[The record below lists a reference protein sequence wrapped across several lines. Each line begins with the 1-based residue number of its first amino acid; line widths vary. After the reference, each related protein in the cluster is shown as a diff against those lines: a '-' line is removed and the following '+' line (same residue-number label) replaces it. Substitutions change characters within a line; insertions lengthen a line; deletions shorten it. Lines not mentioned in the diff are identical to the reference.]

1 MTEQDLRERMEL
13 SVAAYLNDA
22 VIDPDADLARGRRR
36 LVRRRAAVGLA
47 GVATAVVVAIG
58 AGAFAMPSAVNGPA
72 SSPTPLPGVTQPPD
86 SERDRVG
93 AQVLGAALKYLD
105 AKHLRTTGEPQ
116 GIGHTGFDK
125 KKRSVIGSLG
135 VDDNWTEGKG
145 TGRVWITVA
154 QPDHAEPVSTLCGPK
169 RTEGFMPYACSAG
182 VAPDGRPVVTGIAA
196 MDVKASDG
204 LMHPGVH
211 GYFVRYIRPD
221 GQVVDVGVDGVNLT
235 FTERGLPQP
244 PVTIPEV
251 RMQQLIAAASDPA
264 MTLKK

>member
-1 MTEQDLRERMEL
+1 MSEQDLRERMEL

-22 VIDPDADLARGRRR
+22 VIDPGADLARGRRR
-36 LVRRRAAVGLA
+36 LVRRRAAIGLA
-47 GVATAVVVAIG
+47 GIAAAVVVAIG
-58 AGAFAMPSAVNGPA
+58 AGSFAMPSAVNAPA
-72 SSPTPLPGVTQPPD
+72 STPTPMPVVAQPPD

-93 AQVLGAALKYLD
+93 AQVLSAALKYLD

-135 VDDNWTEGKG
+135 VDDNWTGGKG
-145 TGRVWITVA
+145 TGQVWINVA
-154 QPDHAEPVSTLCGPK
+154 QPDHAQPASTICGPK
-169 RTEGFMPYACSAG
+169 RSQGFMPYRCSAG
-182 VAPDGRPVVTGIAA
+182 VAPDGRPIVTGEAT

-204 LMHPGVH
+204 IVH
-211 GYFVRYIRPD
+211 RAVRGYFVRYIRQD

-244 PVTIPEV
+244 PVTNPQV
-251 RMQQLIAAASDPA
+251 TMQQLIAAATDPA